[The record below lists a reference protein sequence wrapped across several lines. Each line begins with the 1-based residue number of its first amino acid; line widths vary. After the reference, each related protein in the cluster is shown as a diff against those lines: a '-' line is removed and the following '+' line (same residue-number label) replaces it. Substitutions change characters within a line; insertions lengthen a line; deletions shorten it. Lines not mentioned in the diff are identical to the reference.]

1 MRRGGSGLVLLAA
14 AFVLGPPPAG
24 AQQPDTLVLTLGRA
38 QEIALRSNP
47 AYRSV
52 AGRLELNGPETRAAW
67 ASDILPRLSVNL
79 LNTRYLGN
87 LVRRGVDDFGNPVAN
102 PDAEFVYFSS
112 TGQAIGLS
120 WQLSGPSLWN
130 RVRRI
135 GVENRGRELGE
146 EIAREELRLEVAGR
160 FFETLE
166 QDELLALEEEL
177 VDASQADLESAER
190 LFELVLRS
198 RVDVL
203 EAELAVEQRR
213 LAVRRQRGAR
223 DRARLALRA
232 SLGQADLPPFRP
244 ASTGAPLFDPAGL
257 DQAELLQRAGA
268 GSPAVRRARDALRT
282 AELGVSESRGSYW
295 PSLTAGLS
303 VGRLTQAP
311 GTESLLRFG
320 GLDDDLTSRFFLN
333 LSVPFFDDFFGN
345 RRDVARARVERR
357 VRESELVD
365 ASLEAERA
373 TRSALLTLRDRWDEV
388 GIAERS
394 LAIATEAL
402 ELAREEY
409 RLGGRTFRELQ
420 QSVRDEADVR
430 RQLIQ
435 ARYGFVD
442 ALVELE
448 TAVGGPVR

>member
-1 MRRGGSGLVLLAA
+1 MRSGGLGLMILAA
-14 AFVLGPPPAG
+14 AAALGPAPAR
-24 AQQPDTLVLTLGRA
+24 AQQSDTLVLTLERA

-47 AYRSV
+47 TYRSV
-52 AGRLELNGPETRAAW
+52 AGRLELNEPETRAAW
-67 ASDILPRLSVNL
+67 ASDILPRLSVDL

-102 PDAEFVYFSS
+102 PDPEFVYFSS
-112 TGQAIGLS
+112 TRQAIGLT
-120 WQLSGPSLWN
+120 WQLDGPSLWN
-130 RVRRI
+130 RIRRI

-146 EIAREELRLEVAGR
+146 ELAGEELRLEVVER

-177 VDASQADLESAER
+177 VEASQTDLESAER
-190 LFELVLRS
+190 LFELALRN

-203 EAELAVEQRR
+203 EAELEVEQRR

-232 SLGQADLPPFRP
+232 SLGQADLPPVRP
-244 ASTGAPLFDPAGL
+244 ASTGAPLFDPAEL
-257 DQAELLQRAGA
+257 DQAGLLERAAA
-268 GSPAVRRARDALRT
+268 GSPAVRRARDALQA
-282 AELGVSESRGSYW
+282 AELDVSESRGSYW
-295 PSLTAGLS
+295 PRLNAGLS

-311 GTESLLRFG
+311 GTESLFRFG
-320 GLDDDLTSRFFLN
+320 GLGDDLTSTFFLN
-333 LSVPFFDDFFGN
+333 LSVPFFDDFFAD
-345 RRDVARARVERR
+345 RRTIARAEVERR
-357 VRESELVD
+357 GRENELVD
-365 ASLEAERA
+365 AALEAERA
-373 TRSALLTLRDRWDEV
+373 TRSALLTLHDRWDEV

-394 LAIATEAL
+394 LAIAAEAL